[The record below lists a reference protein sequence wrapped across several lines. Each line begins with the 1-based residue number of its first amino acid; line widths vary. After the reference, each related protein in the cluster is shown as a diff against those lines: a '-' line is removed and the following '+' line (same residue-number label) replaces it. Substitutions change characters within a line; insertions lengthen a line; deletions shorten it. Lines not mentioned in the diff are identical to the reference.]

1 MNPFAGVGIWTFN
14 FKGSGTVLTA
24 ADAAAYKAAGVDWA
38 AVKVSDGTVGGG
50 PGVIAQIQAAVAGG
64 LQVIPW
70 GFMYNAYSAAQQ
82 LADLKSAAGGGYS
95 CGILDIEE
103 YVNVLDFTGF
113 DGLITALCS
122 WGDPDS
128 HPNAPSIGLF
138 NDIGVTAQLPQAYSG
153 AWKVSAAQAIATA
166 MGQYNA
172 IKPVPAICPVN
183 DQGDNL
189 LAFALAAKAAGC
201 AGISAWRHGANGVSP
216 ASFAG
221 VAEVFAPPAPTPT
234 PTPTPAPAPSE
245 QVLVAGT
252 PYQTPKG
259 DTITIS

>member
-1 MNPFAGVGIWTFN
+1 MSTHTTARPQKFFSRFKKPLVPMPN
-14 FKGSGTVLTA
+14 FVQPQLDSFKWLVEKGLKEIFEEFSSIK
-24 ADAAAYKAAGVDWA
+24 D
-38 AVKVSDGTVGGG
+38 
-50 PGVIAQIQAAVAGG
+50 
-64 LQVIPW
+64 
-70 GFMYNAYSAAQQ
+70 YSEKKFQ
-82 LADLKSAAGGGYS
+82 
-95 CGILDIEE
+95 
-103 YVNVLDFTGF
+103 LDFTGF